1 MKTQQKTCERCG
13 ELYYPNRSDGMRRA
27 GEIRIQRFCSRICGQ
42 RSRRENNVRVRTMNP
57 EQAAYLAGLFEG
69 EGCIYY
75 EPKSGLRLVL
85 SNTDRALVD
94 CLVIFTGIGV
104 ANYKKMR
111 GIGRL
116 IHGMLLLSFV
126 NLYHICLEISVQ
138 GQNKLSNSITREPLV
153 EACSIR

>member
-1 MKTQQKTCERCG
+1 
-13 ELYYPNRSDGMRRA
+13 
-27 GEIRIQRFCSRICGQ
+27 
-42 RSRRENNVRVRTMNP
+42 MNP

-111 GIGRL
+111 DNMRKDAWYWTAYSWNAVAVLRQLIPYMLGDKRSRAEQVIEQHHKRTIGRSMFDKV
-116 IHGMLLLSFV
+116 IGVLS
-126 NLYHICLEISVQ
+126 
-138 GQNKLSNSITREPLV
+138 
-153 EACSIR
+153 